1 MSSLVFVKVFLF
13 CHVFMPAVFSFSAIG
28 SMDHGFGKHD
38 GGTLF
43 IEHVHFVLDVE
54 PEISVSTYDKIMCAF
69 KCLHQSFCLSFNYD
83 ARSPGNNSCELLSK
97 NKYTLS
103 ERFQPSQFF
112 NHYSL
117 MSPCENDPCKK
128 GAKCNPLYGSNGYY
142 CERSPGSIEQ
152 GSPWIKLNK
161 DVVCFGA
168 KNDAFGNFN
177 VTSHGTILTMR
188 LVYISGFVTCNS
200 RTVPYGSHWA
210 CKKGSNIATIVT
222 SAAKNVIFPEDYKN
236 KSYSLVGYHANS
248 SELVFP
254 PRSKPLKVTNGEEY
268 QIWYNED
275 FVNGEEFNND
285 GQTCVNVYALYDS

>member
-1 MSSLVFVKVFLF
+1 MVLPSFL
-13 CHVFMPAVFSFSAIG
+13 S
-28 SMDHGFGKHD
+28 
-38 GGTLF
+38 
-43 IEHVHFVLDVE
+43 
-54 PEISVSTYDKIMCAF
+54 
-69 KCLHQSFCLSFNYD
+69 
-83 ARSPGNNSCELLSK
+83 
-97 NKYTLS
+97 
-103 ERFQPSQFF
+103 
-112 NHYSL
+112 
-117 MSPCENDPCKK
+117 
-128 GAKCNPLYGSNGYY
+128 
-142 CERSPGSIEQ
+142 

-168 KNDAFGNFN
+168 KNDAFGNFI

-188 LVYISGFVTCNS
+188 LVYISGFVTCNN

-210 CKKGSNIATIVT
+210 CKKGSRIATIVT

-285 GQTCVNVYALYDS
+285 GQTCVNVYALYES